1 MQKLQSAVFGFLL
14 LVSTVQV
21 GWAVEPTWEYAVQ
34 VSATAQTAPPQIILT
49 WPQDSLGT
57 PSSYTVYRKAPGA
70 TSWGAGTTLSGSATT
85 YTDSNVSAGAAYE
98 YQIVKAASGYT
109 GYGYILAGIN
119 APLVENR
126 GKVVLIVDN
135 THATAL
141 ATELTRLQQD
151 LTGDGWTV
159 LRHEVSRTDSPVTV
173 KNLIRADYNADPANV
188 KAVFLFGRVPV
199 PYSGMQDADGH
210 SDHYG
215 AWPADVYYGE
225 MDGNWTDSSVNYS
238 QTQNSDANDRA
249 RLSNRPGDGKFD
261 QTTVPSAVELQV
273 GRVDLSSM
281 PGRATWG
288 GPATFPSEVELLR
301 RYLNKDHNF
310 RHKII
315 NPRRRALVG
324 DYFGTRDGE
333 AFAASGFRS
342 FAPMFG
348 ASNVTNLNRLY
359 NDTKGLWIPHL
370 AANDY
375 LWAYGCGAGSYWT
388 VGGLGNAG
396 QYNDGSTVEIVNN
409 DVRAAFT
416 FLFGSWNGDWDH
428 EDSILRSP
436 LATSTY
442 GLACAWS
449 GRPHWFVHQ
458 MALGETIGAAA
469 RLTQN
474 NGNGGLYR
482 NQANA
487 PAGATFIA
495 LMGDPTLRL
504 HPVAPAGALN
514 GTTNLTS
521 VNLTWTASPDT
532 VAGYHVYR
540 SANPLG
546 PFTRLTTS
554 PVTGNS
560 FSDTGALPGANTY
573 MVRAVKLETSGS
585 GTYINASQAAF
596 WTTGS
601 GGGVIPPTDTT
612 APLVSITAPANS
624 ATVSGAT
631 VTISANASDNLGVV
645 GVQFKLDGANL
656 GSEDLLPPFSATW
669 NAASAGNG
677 SHTLTAVARDLA
689 GNQTTASP
697 IAVTVNNAG
706 GGGGGSPTVWVED
719 ALPTGAGPGAS
730 GGDSWNW
737 VGSNPA
743 PFSGSLAHQSSLGA
757 GLHEH
762 YFNWAT
768 ATLTVNAGETLFTY
782 VYLDPANPPRE
793 VMLCWN
799 ADNWDH
805 RAYWGANLI
814 SYGTDGTAGRRY
826 MGPLPPVG
834 QWVRLEV
841 PASQVGLEGQT
852 LTGMGFSLF
861 DGRATWDYSG
871 KSTQSAPPPALP
883 TVAVTAT
890 DANAAEAGRD
900 AGVFSIARTGL
911 TTAALP
917 VQLTFGGTA
926 RAADYNSL
934 STSVTIPA
942 GAASATVT
950 ITPVDDSTVESSE
963 TVTLTLAENAA
974 YTLGALTTATITIAD
989 NDSVTPPPTNPPPVA
1004 MEDFPPLALPKA
1016 GDTGLRILSP
1026 TVLELTCINTKAAD
1040 PARVT
1045 DWDFVNANNQ
1055 FQAPALS
1062 EFAVKVNGQTVT
1074 VQSVGFKRRPAY
1086 APNYVRDLRIENC
1099 LYLKLA
1105 APITDNQTVEVKN
1118 PSGAL
1123 WPASKQFI
1131 ATADP
1136 LRFSPAIHVN
1146 QEGYVP
1152 TFQKRAMV
1160 GFYLGSFGEMDVP
1173 ATTFKLVDAH
1183 TGAQVHQ
1190 GSLTARPDVGY
1201 TYSPAPYQ
1209 RVVAADFSSFT
1220 TPGEYQLVVP
1230 GLGASYPFLIDDGV
1244 AMAFTRAYALG
1255 LYHQRCGTN
1264 NVLPHT
1270 RFTHDVCH
1278 HARADVPSPQSAF
1291 GFTWGIIAQVSADY
1305 ANNPRHTAPQ
1315 LRDEASQLYPFVNK
1329 GKIDVSRGHHDAG
1342 DYSKYTINS
1351 ANLAHYL
1358 TFMVDSIP
1366 GAGALDNL
1374 GLPESGNG
1382 IGDLLETA
1390 KWETDFLAKMQ
1401 DSDGGFYFLVY
1412 PRDRRYES
1420 NVTPDPGDPQV
1431 VWPKTTAV
1439 TAASVAALAQAASSP
1454 GFKQRYPAEA
1464 AAYLQKARL
1473 GWQFLIN
1480 AINRHGKDGAYQKI
1494 THYGDNYMHDDELAW
1509 AACEMFLATGEPQY
1523 HQKLTEWF
1531 DPADPNTT
1539 RWGWWRMSESYG
1551 NAIRSYAFAART
1563 GRLSAGQL
1571 DAAFLAKCEA
1581 QIFAAGN
1588 DAVTWSDENA
1598 YGSSFP
1604 AATKRMNTAGWFFSS
1619 DHASDAAIGYLLDPK
1634 QKYLDVVV
1642 ANMNYEAGC
1651 NPVNVSYVTG
1661 LGWKRQREI
1670 VHQYAQNDR
1679 RVLPPIGIPL
1689 GNIQSGFAYLDTYKS
1704 ELRALCYPQDEQAN
1718 PLFPL
1723 YDRWGDSYN
1732 VRTEFV
1738 HLNQARALAMLAVLA
1753 SKTSAKSQ
1761 AWTSGTAQIIAPATV
1776 VPVDAPTTISL
1787 QAGGL
1792 NLSGARILW
1801 EGRDQEPAFGTTFTF
1816 TPKNNGAQWV
1826 EAEIQWPD
1834 GRRVFA
1840 TNSFYANSPTV
1851 AWVDDALPTSASPN
1865 AGGGDSWNWVS
1876 SPAPYHGSVAHQ
1888 SSLSAG
1894 LHEHYFDNASA
1905 TLDIAAGDTL
1915 FAYVYLDPAN
1925 VPSEIMLMWNDGNW
1939 EHRAYW
1945 GANQI
1950 SYGNN
1955 GTASRRHMGALP
1967 AAGQWVRLEVP
1978 ASQVG
1983 LEGRTVKGMGF
1994 SLFGGRATWDY
2005 AGKSSAQG
2013 GGAGQSI
2020 TLSIGKVAGGMRLTW
2035 PSIVGKNYR
2044 VSYKN
2049 KLTEAAWTHVNS
2061 TITATGTSTSWTDN
2075 TVGGS
2080 ALRFYIVS
2088 QTN

>member
-1 MQKLQSAVFGFLL
+1 MQSAVFGLL
-14 LVSTVQV
+14 MACAAQF
-21 GWAVEPTWEYAVQ
+21 GWGVEPTWEYAVQ
-34 VSATAQTAPPQIILT
+34 VSAAAQVLSPRIILT

-57 PSSYTVYRKAPGA
+57 PSSYTIYRKMPGA
-70 TSWGAGTTLSGSATT
+70 TSWGAGTTLSGSTT
-85 YTDSNVSAGAAYE
+85 SYTDANVSVGGTYE
-98 YQIVKAASGYT
+98 YQVVKAASGYT
-109 GYGYILAGIN
+109 GYGYVLAGLN
-119 APLVENR
+119 AALVENR
-126 GKVVLIVDN
+126 GKVVLIIDN
-135 THATAL
+135 THATTL

-151 LTGDGWTV
+151 LAGDGWTV
-159 LRHEVSRTDSPVTV
+159 LRHDVARNDSPVTV

-188 KAVFLFGRVPV
+188 KAVLLLGRVPV
-199 PYSGMQDADGH
+199 PYSGMHDVDGH

-215 AWPADVYYGE
+215 AWPADVFYGD

-301 RYLNKDHNF
+301 RYLNKDHRF
-310 RHKII
+310 RHKLT
-315 NPRRRALVG
+315 NPQRRALVG

-348 ASNVTNLNRLY
+348 AANVTNLNRIY
-359 NDTKGLWIPHL
+359 NDAKGLWIPHL

-388 VGGLGNAG
+388 VGGLGNSG
-396 QYNDGSTVEIVNN
+396 QYNDGTTVEIVNN

-428 EDSILRSP
+428 EDSILRSI

-458 MALGETIGAAA
+458 MGLGETIGSAA

-504 HPVAPAGALN
+504 HPVAPVGALN

-521 VNLTWTASPDT
+521 INLTWTPSSDS
-532 VAGYHVYR
+532 VLGYHIYR

-546 PFTRLTTS
+546 PFTRLTSS
-554 PVTGNS
+554 PVSANS
-560 FSDTGALPGANTY
+560 FVDTGALLGANTY
-573 MVRAVKLETSGS
+573 MVRAVKLESASS
-585 GTYINASQAAF
+585 GTYTNASQGVF
-596 WTTGS
+596 WS
-601 GGGVIPPTDTT
+601 VNSAVAPTVDAT
-612 APLVSITAPANS
+612 APVVSLSAPSNNATLSGAS
-624 ATVSGAT
+624 ATVSA
-631 VTISANASDNLGVV
+631 AASDNVGVV
-645 GVQFKLDGANL
+645 GVQFRLDGTTL
-656 GSEDLLPPFSATW
+656 GSEDLVPPFSVIW
-669 NAASAGNG
+669 NTTTAANG
-677 SHTLTAVARDLA
+677 PHTLTAIARDLE
-689 GNQTTASP
+689 GNQTTATA
-697 IAVTVNNAG
+697 IAVTVNNVAATTNAATNAG
-706 GGGGGSPTVWVED
+706 STVWFED
-719 ALPTGAGPGAS
+719 ALPTGAGPGS
-730 GGDSWNW
+730 TGGDSWNW
-737 VGSNPA
+737 VSATPA
-743 PFSGSLAHQSSLGA
+743 PFSGTKAHQSSLAA

-762 YFNWAT
+762 FFNWAT
-768 ATLTVNAGETLFTY
+768 ATLTVNAGETLITY

-793 VMLCWN
+793 LMLCWN
-799 ADNWDH
+799 ADNWEH

-814 SYGTDGTAGRRY
+814 NYGTDGTAGRRY
-826 MGPLPPVG
+826 MGPLPAAG
-834 QWVRLEV
+834 QWVRLEI
-841 PASQVGLEGQT
+841 PASQVGLEGRT
-852 LTGMGFSLF
+852 LIGMGFSLY
-861 DGRATWDYSG
+861 DGRATWDYTG
-871 KSTQSAPPPALP
+871 KTTQSSPPGLPAI
-883 TVAVTAT
+883 TVTAT
-890 DANAAEAGRD
+890 DPNAAEAGRD
-900 AGVFSIARTGL
+900 PALFTIARSGS
-911 TTAALP
+911 TAAALT
-917 VQLTFGGTA
+917 VQHTIGGSA
-926 RAADYNSL
+926 NSADYNAL
-934 STSVTIPA
+934 ANSTTIPA
-942 GAASATVT
+942 GAASVTVT
-950 ITPVDDSTVESSE
+950 VTPIDDANTETAE
-963 TVTLTLAENAA
+963 TVSLTLVANAA
-974 YTLGALTTATITIAD
+974 YTLGTPNNASVSIAD
-989 NDSVTPPPTNPPPVA
+989 NDGGLPPPRV
-1004 MEDFPPLALPKA
+1004 EDFPPLALPRP

-1026 TVLELTCINTKAAD
+1026 TMLELTCINIKLPD
-1040 PARVT
+1040 PAGVA
-1045 DWDFVNANNQ
+1045 DWNFVDANNQ
-1055 FQAPALS
+1055 FRAPALS
-1062 EFAVKVNGQTVT
+1062 EFAVRVNGQPVT

-1086 APNYVRDLRIENC
+1086 APNYVRDLRLENC

-1105 APITDNQTVEVKN
+1105 APVADNQTVEVKN

-1123 WPASKQFI
+1123 WPPSKQFT
-1131 ATADP
+1131 AAADP
-1136 LRFSPAIHVN
+1136 LRFSPSIHVN

-1152 TFQKRAMV
+1152 SFQKKAMV
-1160 GFYLGSFGEMDVP
+1160 GHYLGSFGEMDVP
-1173 ATTFKLVDAH
+1173 AGSFKLVDAYS
-1183 TGAQVHQ
+1183 GAQVHQ
-1190 GSLTARPDVGY
+1190 GTLRVRADVGF

-1209 RVVAADFSSFT
+1209 KVLEADFSSFT

-1230 GLGASYPFLIDDGV
+1230 GLGASYPFLIDEGI
-1244 AMAFTRAYALG
+1244 AMSFTRAYALG
-1255 LYHQRCGTN
+1255 LYHQRCGGN
-1264 NVLPHT
+1264 NALPHT
-1270 RFTHDVCH
+1270 RFTHDHCH
-1278 HARADVPSPQSAF
+1278 VAKADVPSPQSTFA
-1291 GFTWGIIAQVSADY
+1291 FTWGIIAQVSADY

-1315 LRDEASQLYPFVNK
+1315 LKDEASQLYPFVNK
-1329 GKIDVSRGHHDAG
+1329 GKIDVARGHHDAG

-1358 TFMVDSIP
+1358 TFIVDAMP
-1366 GAGALDNL
+1366 GAAALDNL

-1390 KWETDFLAKMQ
+1390 KWEADFLARMQ

-1454 GFKQRYPAEA
+1454 AFKQRYPAEA
-1464 AAYLQKARL
+1464 TAYLQKARL
-1473 GWQFLIN
+1473 GWQFLMN
-1480 AINRHGKDGAYQKI
+1480 AIGRHGKDGAYQKI

-1509 AACEMFLATGEPQY
+1509 AACEMFIATGEQPY
-1523 HQKLTEWF
+1523 HQKLMEWF
-1531 DPADPNTT
+1531 DPADPNTS

-1563 GRLSAGQL
+1563 GRLTSGQL

-1581 QIFAAGN
+1581 QILAAAN

-1634 QKYLDVVV
+1634 QKYLDILV

-1689 GNIQSGFAYLDTYKS
+1689 GNIQSGFAYLDNYKG
-1704 ELRALCYPQDEQAN
+1704 ELRALCYPQDEAAN

-1738 HLNQARALAMLAVLA
+1738 HLNQARSLVMFALLV
-1753 SKTSAKSQ
+1753 SKTATKSQ
-1761 AWTSGTAQIIAPATV
+1761 AWTSGTAQIIVPAGV
-1776 VPVDAPTTISL
+1776 RPVDAATTL
-1787 QAGGL
+1787 TVQAPGL
-1792 NLSGARILW
+1792 DLSGARILW
-1801 EGRDQEPAFGTTFTF
+1801 EGRDQEPVFASTFSF

-1834 GRRVFA
+1834 GRRIFA

-1851 AWVDDALPTSASPN
+1851 VWVDDALPTGASPSAS
-1865 AGGGDSWNWVS
+1865 GGDSWNWVN
-1876 SPAPYHGSVAHQ
+1876 SPAPFHGPVAHQ

-1925 VPSEIMLMWNDGNW
+1925 IPSELMLMWNDGTW

-1945 GANQI
+1945 GANNI

-1955 GTASRRHMGALP
+1955 GTASRRYMGSMP

-1983 LEGRTVKGMGF
+1983 LEGRTVKGMAF
-1994 SLFGGRATWDY
+1994 SLYGGRATWDY
-2005 AGKSSAQG
+2005 AGKSSNQVG
-2013 GGAGQSI
+2013 NPLQPRITSI
-2020 TLSIGKVAGGMRLTW
+2020 QKVADGIRLTW
-2035 PSIVGKNYR
+2035 SSEAGRNYR
-2044 VSYKN
+2044 VLYKA
-2049 KLTEAAWTHVNS
+2049 TDTTWTTAAASVA
-2061 TITATGTSTSWTDN
+2061 ATGASTSWTDP
-2075 TVGGS
+2075 S
-2080 ALRFYIVS
+2080 AAAPTRFYVIS
-2088 QTN
+2088 PLD